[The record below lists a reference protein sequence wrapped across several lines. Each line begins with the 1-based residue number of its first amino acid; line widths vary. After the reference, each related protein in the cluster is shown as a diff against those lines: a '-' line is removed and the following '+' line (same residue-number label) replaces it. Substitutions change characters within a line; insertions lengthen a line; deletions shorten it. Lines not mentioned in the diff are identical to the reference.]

1 MGKKTDRD
9 LVSVLILAYNAEKYI
24 RDLLES
30 IKDQTYQNIEIII
43 SDDASKDDTVRIA
56 QVWKDENRL
65 CLKKMMI
72 RSSEQNQGVVKNANL
87 GFELCNGRYIKVIA
101 ADDKLAPV
109 KIRDIHCCS
118 EKCSRFI
125 RGMICR
131 ICH

>member
-56 QVWKDENRL
+56 QVWKDENQL
-65 CLKKMMI
+65 
-72 RSSEQNQGVVKNANL
+72 
-87 GFELCNGRYIKVIA
+87 
-101 ADDKLAPV
+101 
-109 KIRDIHCCS
+109 
-118 EKCSRFI
+118 
-125 RGMICR
+125 
-131 ICH
+131 

>member
-72 RSSEQNQGVVKNANL
+72 SRSEQNQGVVKNANL
-87 GFELCNGRYIKVIA
+87 GFAHCNG
-101 ADDKLAPV
+101 
-109 KIRDIHCCS
+109 
-118 EKCSRFI
+118 
-125 RGMICR
+125 
-131 ICH
+131 

>member
-72 RSSEQNQGVVKNANL
+72 RSRL
-87 GFELCNGRYIKVIA
+87 
-101 ADDKLAPV
+101 
-109 KIRDIHCCS
+109 
-118 EKCSRFI
+118 
-125 RGMICR
+125 
-131 ICH
+131 

>member
-65 CLKKMMI
+65 CLKK
-72 RSSEQNQGVVKNANL
+72 
-87 GFELCNGRYIKVIA
+87 
-101 ADDKLAPV
+101 
-109 KIRDIHCCS
+109 
-118 EKCSRFI
+118 
-125 RGMICR
+125 
-131 ICH
+131 